1 MEAPFLNSALYAQL
15 VRTQRL
21 PSPSTTALK
30 ILELAESPD
39 VSVKQISELILTDPA
54 MSARLLKYA
63 NSPMVGPR
71 SEITSVQQAV
81 TMLGIRSVK
90 VTALGF
96 SLVRKSHQPKCPHF
110 NYDIFWAHA
119 TAIATAARGIM
130 AVGCPARADEAFTA
144 GLLARIGRLAFVT
157 AMPEEYDGVLA
168 RLPNLMTDGID
179 EEKAV
184 LGESHVE
191 IGADL
196 LAQWKLP
203 ALLVDSV
210 RYQLNPAAAPTAE
223 VRQIAE
229 AILHAKY
236 IADVLCGLSKGSE
249 GNRPQQV
256 VEISVIEGQFRQTA
270 GMLDISLDELPDPE
284 VIEDQA
290 RDLAER
296 LNVAGG
302 LEVQK
307 LADRAQKLE
316 SQAITD
322 GLTGL
327 TNRKGF
333 DARLAAEVERS
344 RRHGRPLALLM
355 LDLDHFKQVNDAHG
369 HLIGD
374 EVLKQVGRVL
384 KETVR
389 KCDYAARYGGEEF
402 AVIAAES
409 ELPAAASL
417 AERLRIAISGIS
429 ISVASGA
436 YSPTV
441 SIGIGATSMPTEALT
456 AEMLIAQADKLLY
469 EAKRSGRNQCKSG
482 PIGKSGRVKNQTTH
496 AK

>member
-1 MEAPFLNSALYAQL
+1 METPFLKSSLYAQL
-15 VRTQRL
+15 ARTQRL

-39 VSVKQISELILTDPA
+39 VSVKQIAELILTDPA

-71 SEITSVQQAV
+71 SEITSIQQAV

-96 SLVRKSHQPKCPHF
+96 SLVRKSQQPKCPHF
-110 NYDIFWAHA
+110 NYDVFWAHA

-157 AMPEEYDGVLA
+157 AMPAEYDGVLA
-168 RLPNLMTDGID
+168 KLPNLMADGTD
-179 EEKAV
+179 EERAV
-184 LGESHVE
+184 FGESHIE
-191 IGADL
+191 IGAEL

-210 RYQLNPAAAPTAE
+210 RYQSNPSSAPTAE
-223 VRQIAE
+223 VKQVAE
-229 AILHAKY
+229 AVFHAKKL
-236 IADVLCGLSKGSE
+236 ADVICGLSKSSG

-256 VEISVIEGQFRQTA
+256 VEISVIEEQFRQTA
-270 GMLDISLDELPDPE
+270 GMLEISLDALPDPE

-290 RDLAER
+290 RDLAEQ

-302 LEVQK
+302 LERQELVKQAK
-307 LADRAQKLE
+307 QLE

-327 TNRKGF
+327 ANRKGF

-344 RRHGRPLALLM
+344 RRHGRPMALLM
-355 LDLDHFKQVNDAHG
+355 LDLDHFKQVNDGYG
-369 HLIGD
+369 HPIGD
-374 EVLKQVGRVL
+374 QVLKQVGRVL

-389 KCDYAARYGGEEF
+389 KCDFAARYGGEEF

-409 ELPAAASL
+409 DMQAAVSL
-417 AERLRIAISGIS
+417 AERLLIAVAEIS
-429 ISVASGA
+429 INIDSGS

-441 SIGIGATSMPTEALT
+441 SIGLAAAPSPTETLT

-469 EAKRSGRNQCKSG
+469 EAKRGGRNQCKSG
-482 PIGKSGRVKNQTTH
+482 LIGSPAYVRNQTIKAT
-496 AK
+496 

>member
-1 MEAPFLNSALYAQL
+1 
-15 VRTQRL
+15 
-21 PSPSTTALK
+21 
-30 ILELAESPD
+30 
-39 VSVKQISELILTDPA
+39 
-54 MSARLLKYA
+54 
-63 NSPMVGPR
+63 
-71 SEITSVQQAV
+71 
-81 TMLGIRSVK
+81 
-90 VTALGF
+90 
-96 SLVRKSHQPKCPHF
+96 
-110 NYDIFWAHA
+110 
-119 TAIATAARGIM
+119 M

-168 RLPNLMTDGID
+168 RLPNLMADGID

-184 LGESHVE
+184 LGESHIE
-191 IGADL
+191 IGAEL
-196 LAQWKLP
+196 LGQWKLP

-223 VRQIAE
+223 ARQIAE
-229 AILHAKY
+229 AVLHAKK
-236 IADVLCGLSKGSE
+236 IADVLCGLSKGFE

-256 VEISVIEGQFRQTA
+256 IEISVIEDQFRQTA
-270 GMLDISLDELPDPE
+270 GMLGISLDELPDPE

-290 RDLAER
+290 RDLAEQ

-302 LEVQK
+302 LERQELVKQAK
-307 LADRAQKLE
+307 KLE

-355 LDLDHFKQVNDAHG
+355 LDLDHFKQVNDGYG
-369 HLIGD
+369 HQIGD

-429 ISVASGA
+429 ISVASGS

-441 SIGIGATSMPTEALT
+441 SIGLAATSMPTETLT
-456 AEMLIAQADKLLY
+456 AETLIAQSDKLLY
-469 EAKRSGRNQCKSG
+469 EAKRCGRNQCKSG
-482 PIGKSGRVKNQTTH
+482 LIG
-496 AK
+496 

>member
-1 MEAPFLNSALYAQL
+1 MEASFLKSSLYAQL
-15 VRTQRL
+15 ARTQRL

-39 VSVKQISELILTDPA
+39 VTVKQISEMILTDPA

-71 SEITSVQQAV
+71 NAITSVQQAV

-96 SLVRKSHQPKCPHF
+96 SLVRKSQQPKCPHF
-110 NYDIFWAHA
+110 NYDVFWAHA

-168 RLPNLMTDGID
+168 RLPNLMADGTD

-184 LGESHVE
+184 FGESHVD
-191 IGADL
+191 IGAEL

-223 VRQIAE
+223 AKQIAE
-229 AILHAKY
+229 AVLHAKK

-249 GNRPQQV
+249 GGRPQPV
-256 VEISVIEGQFRQTA
+256 VQISVIEDQFRQAA
-270 GMLDISLDELPDPE
+270 GMLDISLADLPDPE

-290 RDLAER
+290 RDLAEQ
-296 LNVAGG
+296 LNVAGS
-302 LEVQK
+302 LEVQE
-307 LADRAQKLE
+307 LEDRAQELE

-344 RRHGRPLALLM
+344 RRHGCPMALLL
-355 LDLDHFKQVNDAHG
+355 LDLDYFKQVNDAHG
-369 HLIGD
+369 HLVGD
-374 EVLKQVGRVL
+374 DVLKQVGRVL
-384 KETVR
+384 RETVR

-402 AVIAAES
+402 AVIATES
-409 ELPAAASL
+409 ELQAAMTL
-417 AERLRIAISGIS
+417 AERLRIAIAGIS
-429 ISVASGA
+429 IIVASET

-441 SIGIGATSMPTEALT
+441 SIGVAAASAPTEILT
-456 AEMLIAQADKLLY
+456 AEMLISQSDKLLY
-469 EAKRSGRNQCKSG
+469 EAKRCGRNQCKSG
-482 PIGKSGRVKNQTTH
+482 LIGKPAQVRKQTITS
-496 AK
+496 K